1 MKQITLLFAA
11 IMLATAITGC
21 GETASSAPAPT
32 PSAEP
37 AEKEAETV
45 NEPEA
50 AEEPETLDDDSLVS
64 NYPRFKVTS
73 ENLNNGV
80 WDDSI
85 SNTDQGE
92 NKSPQLSWDPVEGAQ
107 MYVIYMVDTSM
118 QDFIHWKSDYITET
132 NLPEGFASEN
142 EYIGPYPPEGG
153 EHTYEIYVIALKK
166 PVERIKG
173 SLNGANM
180 KFAQFIEGL
189 DTDADGN
196 TGNIAGGAHLVGTFK
211 N

>member
-1 MKQITLLFAA
+1 MKKITLVFAA
-11 IMLATAITGC
+11 IMLAAAITGC
-21 GETASSAPAPT
+21 GETAASAPAPM

-37 AEKEAETV
+37 SAKETETV
-45 NEPEA
+45 KEPEVT
-50 AEEPETLDDDSLVS
+50 EEVEIEDDDSLVS
-64 NYPRFKVTS
+64 SYPRFKVTS
-73 ENLNNGV
+73 DNLKNGV
-80 WDDSI
+80 WEDSI
-85 SNTDQGE
+85 SYTDQGE

-107 MYVIYMVDTSM
+107 MYVIYMVDTNM

-132 NLPEGFASEN
+132 NLPQGFASET

-180 KFAQFIEGL
+180 KFAQFIEAL